1 MRTSPGNNRIRI
13 DGHGETFSPPG
24 NNLSKTMPTQ
34 KDWLK
39 DAAPM
44 DAALSSSRRLRCL
57 VDALFEEIAP
67 LIKVSSKSRQ
77 KEALKTTLMNLI
89 RAHQLDKPVRYSR
102 DKNRYT
108 KDRRYGKLHF
118 KYDRLIPII
127 NALEGLGYI
136 EQSSFY
142 FDHEKKEGLQTRMWG
157 TAKLWT
163 LCHEYRLLQS
173 FPIIPELPEQEEII
187 ILRNEDKQDIGYR
200 ETSQTR
206 KMREELERYNAFIDK
221 HKITVLLEGSTFV
234 DNRFLAENL
243 YGGIRNGKIWIE
255 SVRLNNNH
263 HKYNYTIPI
272 PSFNQHK
279 KLFHINPTSII
290 HKLLDRILT
299 TNPSPI
305 TNTKW
310 RITLLRMYLRR
321 FWSDAHLFQK
331 DLDKRS
337 YEMSRISWDARKD
350 VLAEEF
356 RLRDIGV
363 DELVFVM
370 ERENLRR
377 IFNRKSWKCGGRAYG
392 AFHQDMLRKYMRKD
406 ILIDG
411 QPTTEIDYSAFHIL
425 MLYHLEG
432 IDYQDD
438 PYSVCEGSE
447 SRQIYKAVGL
457 VAINA
462 EDNKSAYGA
471 IRDQLRDRG
480 IQAPLRDEPLKTL
493 VRKFREAHRDIEQH
507 LFSDVGVELQNIDS
521 KIMNN
526 ILMRLMDKGIL
537 GLSVYDSVIVA
548 EQYADVLRE
557 IMVAEY
563 EKIMKFKPMF

>member
-1 MRTSPGNNRIRI
+1 MLDKPTNI
-13 DGHGETFSPPG
+13 DDKLFLPPD
-24 NNLSKTMPTQ
+24 N

-39 DAAPM
+39 DAVPM
-44 DAALSSSRRLRCL
+44 DAVLSSSWRLRSL

-118 KYDRLIPII
+118 KYDRLIPITD
-127 NALEGLGYI
+127 ALESLGYI

-157 TAKLWT
+157 TDKLWT
-163 LCHEYRLLQS
+163 LCQEYRLIQS
-173 FPIIPELPEQEEII
+173 FPIIPELPKDEEII

-200 ETSQTR
+200 ETPQTR
-206 KMREELERYNAFIDK
+206 QIREDLGRYNAFVDK
-221 HKITVLLEGSTFV
+221 HEIIVRLEGSTIV
-234 DNRFLAENL
+234 DNRYLVENL
-243 YGGIRNGKIWIE
+243 YGSIRNGKVWIK
-255 SVRLNNNH
+255 SVKFNNNH
-263 HKYNYTIPI
+263 NKYNFTIPI
-272 PSFNQHK
+272 PSFIRHK
-279 KLFHINPTSII
+279 RPFHINPASII
-290 HKLLDRILT
+290 NKLLDRIQSIKPFS
-299 TNPSPI
+299 PSSI
-305 TNTKW
+305 TNTKR

-321 FWSDAHLFQK
+321 FWSDAHMFQK
-331 DLDKRS
+331 DLEKRS
-337 YEMSRISWDARKD
+337 FEISRIPWKTRQD

-363 DELVFVM
+363 DELLFVLDY
-370 ERENLRR
+370 ERLRR
-377 IFNRKSWKCGGRAYG
+377 IFNRKSWNCGGRAYG

-411 QPTTEIDYSAFHIL
+411 QPTAEIDFSAYHIL
-425 MLYHLEG
+425 MLYHQAG

-438 PYSVCEGSE
+438 PYSVCEGLE
-447 SRQIYKAVGL
+447 RRQIYKAVGL

-462 EDNKSAYGA
+462 ESNEDAYGA
-471 IRDQLRDRG
+471 IREELHDRG
-480 IQAPLRDEPLKTL
+480 IPAPRRDKPIKTL
-493 VRKFREAHRDIEQH
+493 VMKFREAHRDIEH
-507 LFSDVGVELQNIDS
+507 YLFSDVGVELQNKDS
-521 KIMNN
+521 EIMNN

-548 EQYADVLRE
+548 EQYADILRE

-563 EKIMKFKPMF
+563 KEVMGFKPMF

>member
-1 MRTSPGNNRIRI
+1 LLINSTDITNK
-13 DGHGETFSPPG
+13 TYLPPD
-24 NNLSKTMPTQ
+24 N

-39 DAAPM
+39 DAVPM

-57 VDALFEEIAP
+57 VDALFEEITP

-77 KEALKTTLMNLI
+77 KEALKATLMNLI

-118 KYDRLIPII
+118 KYGRLIPII
-127 NALEGLGYI
+127 NALESLGYI

-142 FDHEKKEGLQTRMWG
+142 FDHEKNEGLQTRMWG

-163 LCHEYRLLQS
+163 LCQEYRLVQS
-173 FPIIPELPEQEEII
+173 FPLIPKLPEDEEII
-187 ILRNEDKQDIGYR
+187 VLRNKDKQDIGYR
-200 ETSQTR
+200 ETRHTR
-206 KMREELERYNAFIDK
+206 QMRKDLERYNAFVNEHEIAV
-221 HKITVLLEGSTFV
+221 KIEGSTTV

-243 YGGIRNGKIWIE
+243 YGNIRNGKIWIK
-255 SVRLNNNH
+255 SVKLNNKHN
-263 HKYNYTIPI
+263 KYKYTIPV
-272 PSFNQHK
+272 PSFTQHK
-279 KLFHINPTSII
+279 KLFNINPASII
-290 HKLLDRILT
+290 HKLLDRIQ
-299 TNPSPI
+299 TNNPFSLSSI
-305 TNTKW
+305 TNTK
-310 RITLLRMYLRR
+310 RSITLLRLYLRR

-331 DLDKRS
+331 DLEKRS
-337 YEMSRISWDARKD
+337 YEISRIPWDVRKD

-356 RLRDIGV
+356 PLRDIGV
-363 DELVFVM
+363 DELVFVL
-370 ERENLRR
+370 ERKNLRR
-377 IFNRKSWKCGGRAYG
+377 IFNRKSWECGGRAYG

-411 QPTTEIDYSAFHIL
+411 QPTTEIDYSAYHIL
-425 MLYHLEG
+425 MLYHQEG
-432 IDYQDD
+432 IDYPED

-447 SRQIYKAVGL
+447 MRDIYKAVGL
-457 VAINA
+457 IAINA
-462 EDNKSAYGA
+462 KSDTTAYGA
-471 IRDQLRDRG
+471 IRDELRGRV
-480 IQAPLRDEPLKTL
+480 IQVPLRDEPLKTL
-493 VRKFREAHRDIEQH
+493 VRKFREAHREIEHH

-526 ILMRLMDKGIL
+526 ILMRLMAKGIL
-537 GLSVYDSVIVA
+537 GLSVHDSVIVA

-563 EKIMKFKPMF
+563 EKVMKFKPLF

>member
-255 SVRLNNNH
+255 SVKLNNKHN
-263 HKYNYTIPI
+263 KYKYTIPI
-272 PSFNQHK
+272 ISFTLHK
-279 KLFHINPTSII
+279 KPFHINPASII
-290 HKLLDRILT
+290 HKLLDRIPTL
-299 TNPSPI
+299 NPSPI
-305 TNTKW
+305 TNTKR

-321 FWSDAHLFQK
+321 FWSDEHLFQK
-331 DLDKRS
+331 DLEKRS
-337 YEMSRISWDARKD
+337 YEISRIPWDARKE
-350 VLAEEF
+350 VLTEEF
-356 RLRDIGV
+356 QLRNIGV
-363 DELVFVM
+363 DELVFVL
-370 ERENLRR
+370 ERESLRR

-411 QPTTEIDYSAFHIL
+411 QPTMEIDYSAFHIL
-425 MLYHLEG
+425 MLYHREG
-432 IDYQDD
+432 IDYPND
-438 PYSVCEGSE
+438 PYTVCEGPE
-447 SRQIYKAVGL
+447 RRQIYKAVGL
-457 VAINA
+457 IAINA
-462 EDNKSAYGA
+462 ESNNSAYGA
-471 IRDQLRDRG
+471 IRDELRDRG
-480 IQAPLRDEPLKTL
+480 IPAPRRDEPLKTL
-493 VRKFREAHRDIEQH
+493 VRKFREAHSGIEQH
-507 LFSDVGVELQNIDS
+507 LFSDIGVTLQNIDS
-521 KIMNN
+521 KIMNA
-526 ILMRLMDKGIL
+526 ILVRLIDHGIL
-537 GLSVYDSVIVA
+537 GLSVHDSVIVP
-548 EQYADVLRE
+548 EQHEAFTKEVMTE
-557 IMVAEY
+557 EY
-563 EKIMKFKPMF
+563 QKVMGFKPRF